1 MLKIAICDDISKEL
15 EIIFTLTSEYASA
28 HGMMVDI
35 GTYTSADE
43 LLKALEGGIVFD
55 AMLLDICMPG
65 LSGIDLVREL
75 HSEKISCPIIFLTTS
90 KEYALEAFGVY
101 ALRYIL
107 KPINKAQFDEA
118 MDFLTKLL
126 YDKAQRNVIVKTE
139 DGIRQLCVDE
149 ILFCEADRK
158 YAQFHLK
165 SEVVRVYGTLEKQK
179 EMLTKFPD
187 FKQLGASYL
196 VNLAHV
202 SKFSSKTITIENGCV
217 LPIPRR
223 VYADFHKA
231 YKEFY
236 FKED

>member
-1 MLKIAICDDISKEL
+1 MLKIAICDDISQEL
-15 EIIFTLTSEYASA
+15 EVIFTLTSEYAVA
-28 HGMMVDI
+28 HGMTMNID
-35 GTYTSADE
+35 TYTSADE

-65 LSGIDLVREL
+65 ISGIDLVREL
-75 HSEKISCPIIFLTTS
+75 HSEKISCPIIFLTAS
-90 KEYALEAFGVY
+90 KEYALEAFGVH

-107 KPINKAQFDEA
+107 KPIDKAQFDEA
-118 MDFLTKLL
+118 MDFLTTLY
-126 YDKAQRNVIVKTE
+126 YDKAQRNITVKTE

-158 YAQFHLK
+158 YALFHLK
-165 SEVVRVYGTLEKQK
+165 SGAVRVYGTLEKQK
-179 EMLTKFPD
+179 KILMKFSG
-187 FKQLGASYL
+187 FKELGASYL

-202 SKFSSKTITIENGCV
+202 SKFSSKTIIMENGCV

-223 VYADFHKA
+223 VYTDFHKA